1 MSNTKAGIQV
11 AKTEELVQLRNPD
24 RTKKM
29 PRLAKAPYAVLRR
42 TALAVVPKKA
52 PGITLKA
59 FLAEMAKRLPKA
71 KGWDRSLSASWWAV
85 AIKLDL
91 EARGEIARVNTRPPQ
106 RLARA

>member
-1 MSNTKAGIQV
+1 M
-11 AKTEELVQLRNPD
+11 AKPRRKTVEHVQLRNPD

-29 PRLAKAPYAVLRR
+29 PRLPKASYAVLRR

-52 PGITLKA
+52 PGITLEE
-59 FLAEMAKRLPKA
+59 FLAALAKRLPTA
-71 KGWDRSLSASWWAV
+71 RGWDRSLSASWWAM

-91 EARGEIARVNTRPPQ
+91 EARGEIGRVNARPPQ